1 MQNKTMRNIIYLL
14 DNILKNTL
22 IFLMVALVVSV
33 SWQVVS
39 RYVFASPSSWTE
51 EVARFL
57 LIWIGVLG
65 AAYAFRTGAHL
76 GLDLLPKKLSGN
88 AAHQLKLF
96 TLLVV
101 AGFSVAVLII
111 GGGSLVALTWEL
123 KQYSAVLGLP
133 IAFIY
138 SVIPTTG
145 VLICFYAIA
154 AAMGEELCEPEDSAQ
169 PGS

>member
-1 MQNKTMRNIIYLL
+1 MQKII
-14 DNILKNTL
+14 NILDEILIHVL
-22 IFLMVALVVSV
+22 IFLMVALVAAV

-39 RYVFASPSSWTE
+39 RYGFASPSSWTE

-65 AAYAFRTGAHL
+65 AAYAFRTGVHL
-76 GLDLLPKKLSGN
+76 GLDVLPKKLSGN
-88 AAHQLKLF
+88 SAQALKLF
-96 TLLVV
+96 TLLAVMV
-101 AGFSVAVLII
+101 FSVAVLII
-111 GGGSLVALTWEL
+111 GGGSLVVLTWEL
-123 KQYSAVLGLP
+123 RQHSAVLGLP
-133 IAFIY
+133 IAFVY

-154 AAMGEELCEPEDSAQ
+154 AAMGEEIGNPEDSVQ

>member
-1 MQNKTMRNIIYLL
+1 MQKIT
-14 DNILKNTL
+14 NILDAVLKQAL
-22 IFLMVALVVSV
+22 ILLMVARVAAV

-76 GLDLLPKKLSGN
+76 GLDVLPKKLSGT
-88 AAHQLKLF
+88 AAKTLKLF
-96 TLLVV
+96 IMLAVT
-101 AGFSVAVLII
+101 GFSAAVLVI

-123 KQYSAVLGLP
+123 KQYSAVLGVP

-138 SVIPTTG
+138 SVIPITG
-145 VLICFYAIA
+145 ALICFYAITGVI
-154 AAMGEELCEPEDSAQ
+154 GEEIADPEDSAQ

>member
-1 MQNKTMRNIIYLL
+1 MKKIINIL
-14 DNILKNTL
+14 DAILKNVL
-22 IFLMVALVVSV
+22 IYLMVALVAAV
-33 SWQVVS
+33 SWQVIS
-39 RYVFASPSSWTE
+39 RYGFSSPSSWTE

-65 AAYAFRTGAHL
+65 AAWAFRTGVHL
-76 GLDLLPKKLSGN
+76 GLDVLPKKLTGKS
-88 AAHQLKLF
+88 ALVLKLF

-101 AGFSVAVLII
+101 AGFSVTVLII

-133 IAFIY
+133 IAFVY

-145 VLICFYAIA
+145 ILICFYAIA
-154 AAMGEELCEPEDSAQ
+154 AAMGEELGAPEDSAQ